1 MEAKKYIPEAWQA
14 QWRKSM
20 DFLYSYKPMKAENV
34 SQRDWDVRKL
44 IWAFKDGRQTEFCA
58 KIVAQRLMKVYGSK
72 VKQIAFACIPASS
85 AEKNVVRYQR
95 FAELV
100 CQLTGCVNAFHAIKV
115 SGQRLAIHEHGR
127 SKRISS
133 TQVIDF
139 DSAFFAGREVV
150 VFDDILTQGKS
161 YAQFACALEAIG
173 ASVIGGLFLGRT
185 MYC

>member
-1 MEAKKYIPEAWQA
+1 MEAKKYIPEAWKA

-20 DFLYSYKPMKAENV
+20 EFLYSYKPMKAENV
-34 SQRDWDVRKL
+34 TPLDWSVRKL
-44 IWAFKDGRQTEFCA
+44 IWNFKDGKQTEFCA
-58 KIVAQRLMKVYGSK
+58 QIVAQRLMKVYGSK

-85 AEKNVVRYQR
+85 AEKNVIRYKR
-95 FAELV
+95 FAEMV
-100 CQLTGCVNAFHAIKV
+100 CQLAGCINAFNAIKI
-115 SGQRLAIHEHGR
+115 SGQRLAIHEHGH
-127 SKRISS
+127 SKRISN

-161 YAQFACALEAIG
+161 YARFACALEAIG

-185 MYC
+185 MY